1 MEDFNQFKLDNQKY
15 LPPKDLW
22 SKIEFDLDYQNN
34 IKPLLDQLP
43 ERIAPPHIWGEIEKN
58 IPSARMRLIKKKW
71 VVQTVAAT
79 VLLAIG
85 FGLGSWFNNKPL
97 NNTPQLGYTQV
108 KTISYIEEDQESIN
122 EVLDEYVKK
131 CKYYPNENSC
141 SLVNDFTDLVSA
153 KAELENIIKR
163 MGNSDNIMQQL
174 RRIELEKT
182 RIIRNMAQRI

>member
-1 MEDFNQFKLDNQKY
+1 MEDFNHFNLDNQKY

-43 ERIAPPHIWGEIEKN
+43 ERTAPTHIWGDIEKN
-58 IPSARMRLIKKKW
+58 IPSDRIRLFKKKW

-79 VLLAIG
+79 VLLAVG

-97 NNTPQLGYTQV
+97 NTPQLGYSQV
-108 KTISYIEEDQESIN
+108 KTINYLVEDQESIN
-122 EVLDEYVKK
+122 EVLDEYIKK
-131 CKYYPNENSC
+131 CKIYPSENSC

-153 KAELENIIKR
+153 KAELENIIRR

>member
-1 MEDFNQFKLDNQKY
+1 LDT
-15 LPPKDLW
+15 P
-22 SKIEFDLDYQNN
+22 
-34 IKPLLDQLP
+34 
-43 ERIAPPHIWGEIEKN
+43 
-58 IPSARMRLIKKKW
+58 RLSYSQ
-71 VVQTVAAT
+71 V
-79 VLLAIG
+79 
-85 FGLGSWFNNKPL
+85 
-97 NNTPQLGYTQV
+97 NTITNL
-108 KTISYIEEDQESIN
+108 EEDQESIN

-141 SLVNDFTDLVSA
+141 SLVNDFADLVSA

>member
-1 MEDFNQFKLDNQKY
+1 MEDFKQIKLDNQKY

-34 IKPLLDQLP
+34 IKPLLEQLP
-43 ERIAPPHIWGEIEKN
+43 ERTAPSHIWGEIEKN
-58 IPSARMRLIKKKW
+58 IPSVRMRLFKKKW
-71 VVQTVAAT
+71 VVQTVAAS
-79 VLLAIG
+79 VLLVIG
-85 FGLGSWFNNKPL
+85 FGLGRWFNNKPS
-97 NNTPQLGYTQV
+97 NTPQLGYSQV
-108 KTISYIEEDQESIN
+108 KTITYLDEDQESIN

>member
-1 MEDFNQFKLDNQKY
+1 MEDFNHFKLDNQKY

-43 ERIAPPHIWGEIEKN
+43 ERTAPTHIWGDIEKN
-58 IPSARMRLIKKKW
+58 IPSDRIRLFKKKW

-79 VLLAIG
+79 VLLAVG

-97 NNTPQLGYTQV
+97 NTPQLGYSQV
-108 KTISYIEEDQESIN
+108 KTINYLVEDQESIN
-122 EVLDEYVKK
+122 EVLDEYIKK
-131 CKYYPNENSC
+131 CKIYPSENSC

-153 KAELENIIKR
+153 KAELENIIRR
-163 MGNSDNIMQQL
+163 MCNSDNIMQQL

>member
-1 MEDFNQFKLDNQKY
+1 MEDFNQFKLENQKY

-34 IKPLLDQLP
+34 IKPLLEQLP
-43 ERIAPPHIWGEIEKN
+43 ERTAPSNIWGEIEKN
-58 IPSARMRLIKKKW
+58 ISSSRMILLRKKW
-71 VVQTVAAT
+71 VFQTAAA
-79 VLLAIG
+79 VIFLSVG
-85 FGLGSWFNNKPL
+85 FGLGSWYNTKPF
-97 NNTPQLGYTQV
+97 
-108 KTISYIEEDQESIN
+108 ISNELSFAQIKKISDLEEDQELIN
-122 EVLDEYVKK
+122 NVLDEYVKK

-141 SLVNDFTDLVSA
+141 SLVNDFTDLLSA
-153 KAELENIIKR
+153 KAELEDIIKR

>member
-1 MEDFNQFKLDNQKY
+1 MEDFNQIKWDNQKY
-15 LPPKDLW
+15 LPPNNLW

-34 IKPLLDQLP
+34 IKPLLEQLP
-43 ERIAPPHIWGEIEKN
+43 ERTAPPHIWGEIEKN
-58 IPSARMRLIKKKW
+58 IPSARMSLLKRKW
-71 VVQTVAAT
+71 VVQTAAAI
-79 VLLAIG
+79 VLLAVG
-85 FGLGSWFNNKPL
+85 FGLGSWFNTKPL
-97 NNTPQLGYTQV
+97 DTPRLSYSQV
-108 KTISYIEEDQESIN
+108 KTFTNLEEDQESIN

-174 RRIELEKT
+174 RRIELEKS

>member
-34 IKPLLDQLP
+34 IKPLLEQLP
-43 ERIAPPHIWGEIEKN
+43 EQIAPPHIWSEIEKN

-97 NNTPQLGYTQV
+97 NTPQLGYTQV
-108 KTISYIEEDQESIN
+108 KTITYLEEDQKSIN

>member
-1 MEDFNQFKLDNQKY
+1 MEDFNQIKLDNQKY

-34 IKPLLDQLP
+34 IKPLLEQLP
-43 ERIAPPHIWGEIEKN
+43 ERTAPSHIWGDIEKN
-58 IPSARMRLIKKKW
+58 IPSDRIRLFKKKW
-71 VVQTVAAT
+71 VVQTVAAS
-79 VLLAIG
+79 VLLVVG
-85 FGLGSWFNNKPL
+85 FGLGSWFNNKPS
-97 NNTPQLGYTQV
+97 NTPQLGYSQV
-108 KTISYIEEDQESIN
+108 KTITYLDEDQESIN
-122 EVLDEYVKK
+122 EVLDEYMNK

-141 SLVNDFTDLVSA
+141 TLVNDFTDLVSA

>member
-1 MEDFNQFKLDNQKY
+1 MEDFNHFKLDNQKY

-43 ERIAPPHIWGEIEKN
+43 ERTAPTHIWGDIEKN
-58 IPSARMRLIKKKW
+58 IPSDRIRLFKKKW

-79 VLLAIG
+79 VLLAVG

-97 NNTPQLGYTQV
+97 NTPQLGYSQV
-108 KTISYIEEDQESIN
+108 KTFNYLVEDQESIN
-122 EVLDEYVKK
+122 EVLDEYIKK
-131 CKYYPNENSC
+131 CKIYHSENSC

-153 KAELENIIKR
+153 KAELENIIRR

>member
-1 MEDFNQFKLDNQKY
+1 MEDFNQLKLDNHKY
-15 LPPKDLW
+15 LPPNNLW
-22 SKIEFDLDYQNN
+22 SKIEFDLDYLNN
-34 IKPLLDQLP
+34 IKPLLEQLP
-43 ERIAPPHIWGEIEKN
+43 ERTAPPHIWAEIEKN
-58 IPSARMRLIKKKW
+58 IPSVRMRLIKKKW

-97 NNTPQLGYTQV
+97 NTPQLGYTQV
-108 KTISYIEEDQESIN
+108 KTISYLEEDQESIN
-122 EVLDEYVKK
+122 EVLDEYIKK
-131 CKYYPNENSC
+131 CKIYPAENSC

-153 KAELENIIKR
+153 KVELENIIRR

>member
-1 MEDFNQFKLDNQKY
+1 MEDFNHFNLDNQKY

-43 ERIAPPHIWGEIEKN
+43 ERTAPTHIWGDIEKN
-58 IPSARMRLIKKKW
+58 IPSARIRLFKKNW

-79 VLLAIG
+79 VLLAVG

-97 NNTPQLGYTQV
+97 NTPQLGYSQV
-108 KTISYIEEDQESIN
+108 KTINYLVEDQESIN
-122 EVLDEYVKK
+122 EVLDEYIKK
-131 CKYYPNENSC
+131 CKIYPSENSC

-153 KAELENIIKR
+153 KAELENIIRR

>member
-1 MEDFNQFKLDNQKY
+1 MENFNHFKLDNQKY

-22 SKIEFDLDYQNN
+22 NKIEFDLDYQNT
-34 IKPLLDQLP
+34 IKPLLEQLP
-43 ERIAPPHIWGEIEKN
+43 ERTAPPQIWGEIEKN
-58 IPSARMRLIKKKW
+58 IPSDRIRFFKKKW

-79 VLLAIG
+79 VLLAVG
-85 FGLGSWFNNKPL
+85 FGLGSWFNNKPS
-97 NNTPQLGYTQV
+97 NTPQLGYSQV
-108 KTISYIEEDQESIN
+108 KTISYLVEDQESIN
-122 EVLDEYVKK
+122 EVLDEYIKK
-131 CKYYPNENSC
+131 CKIYPGDNSC

-153 KAELENIIKR
+153 KAELENIIRR

>member
-1 MEDFNQFKLDNQKY
+1 MEDFNQIKLDNQKY
-15 LPPKDLW
+15 LPPNNLW
-22 SKIEFDLDYQNN
+22 SKIEFDLDYLNN
-34 IKPLLDQLP
+34 IKPLLEQLP
-43 ERIAPPHIWGEIEKN
+43 ERTAPPHIWAEIEKN
-58 IPSARMRLIKKKW
+58 IPSVRMRLIKKKW

-97 NNTPQLGYTQV
+97 NTPQLGYTQV
-108 KTISYIEEDQESIN
+108 KTITYLEEDQESIN
-122 EVLDEYVKK
+122 EVLDEYIKK
-131 CKYYPNENSC
+131 CKIYPDENSC

-153 KAELENIIKR
+153 KEELENIVRR